1 MAARRAVRSRR
12 LPYDIVAIGASWG
25 GVEMLVQIVRQL
37 PQDWPLPVVIVQHQ
51 HPNSGTALQ
60 YILGR
65 LTALPVV
72 DVEDKEAIVPGC
84 IYIAPANYHL
94 LVESNRSFS
103 LNVTAPVH
111 FSRPSIDVTFESMA
125 RVFHERCI
133 GIILTGANEDG
144 AAGMKRIRAE
154 GGHTLAQ
161 APSTAEAPAMPA
173 AAIATGA
180 VDVVL
185 DPLEI
190 VPHLQHVL
198 SMGRD
203 DAAKHSHRG

>member
-1 MAARRAVRSRR
+1 
-12 LPYDIVAIGASWG
+12 
-25 GVEMLVQIVRQL
+25 MLVQIVRQL
-37 PQDWPLPVVIVQHQ
+37 PSDWPLPLVIVQHQ

-65 LTALPVV
+65 LTTLPVI
-72 DVEDKEAIVPGC
+72 DVEDKEVILPGH
-84 IYIAPANYHL
+84 IYVAPANYHL
-94 LVESNRSFS
+94 LVENDRSFS

-111 FSRPSIDVTFESMA
+111 FSRPSIDVTFISMA
-125 RVFHERCI
+125 QVFHERCI
-133 GIILTGANEDG
+133 GVILTGANDDG
-144 AAGMKRIRAE
+144 AAGIRKIKAE

-161 APSTAEAPAMPA
+161 APVTAEAPVMPE

-198 SMGRD
+198 GMENS
-203 DAAKHSHRG
+203 DAAKHSHR